1 VRYQIAYQP
10 SYSLAIVQLERGEEI
25 RCESGAMV
33 SMSSELVLE
42 AKMNG
47 GSENKGLLSSAFGA
61 LKRKVLGG
69 ESFFVTTVRA
79 EQAPGEVTL
88 APGTPGDIMALPLEG
103 RSLLVQGGSYLA
115 SEMTVDVDT
124 KIDLGAGLKNFIG
137 GESLFFLKVSGR
149 GVAFLTA
156 FGAVHE
162 RKLAP
167 GERYTVDSGHLVAY
181 EEGMAMDVGMASEQG
196 NIFKRG
202 INSATTGEGLVMK
215 FTGPGTVWLQTRN
228 PSAFSSWI
236 YSLLPKPEGA
246 AAAAPATPEAAIG
259 GALLGGAGALLGG
272 VFGGDEEG

>member
-1 VRYQIAYQP
+1 MRYEIAYQP
-10 SYSLAIVQLERGEEI
+10 SYSLAVVHLERGEEI

-33 SMSSELVLE
+33 SMSSDLVLE

-47 GSENKGLLSSAFGA
+47 GSENKGLLGSAFGA

-79 EQAPGEVTL
+79 DQAPGEVTL
-88 APGTPGDIMALPLEG
+88 APSTPGDIVAMPLDG
-103 RSLLVQGGSYLA
+103 RALLVQAGSYLA
-115 SEMTVDVDT
+115 SAMTVEVDT
-124 KIDLGAGLKNFIG
+124 KIDLGGGIKNLVG

-149 GVAFLTA
+149 GPVFLTS
-156 FGAVHE
+156 FGAIHE
-162 RKLAP
+162 KKLQP

-196 NIFKRG
+196 GFLKRG
-202 INSATTGEGLVMK
+202 LNSVTTGEGLVMK

-228 PSAFSSWI
+228 PEAFSNWV
-236 YSLLPKPEGA
+236 YSLLPKPQGA
-246 AAAAPATPEAAIG
+246 AAAAPTSPEAAVG

-272 VFGGDEEG
+272 MFGGDDEG